1 MVKCEFS
8 SPHCCAPGRHY
19 RNLVYKTVTFSICRI
34 LHDKNND
41 QSVHVLVPAL
51 AQCKRSADMIL
62 SMANIVSDTLLTMM
76 NEKRIRVVLANVN
89 IMAAEARQREK
100 CEK

>member
-1 MVKCEFS
+1 
-8 SPHCCAPGRHY
+8 
-19 RNLVYKTVTFSICRI
+19 
-34 LHDKNND
+34 
-41 QSVHVLVPAL
+41 
-51 AQCKRSADMIL
+51 MIL